1 MLEEVPLHQGVGVYE
16 DYEISARCGD
26 APVVG
31 AREAYVLFVPDQAH
45 RGWKLGRLHAVV
57 VDDEDLEV
65 PAARLSQGLYA
76 AQCKGPGDVVDDD
89 DGELH
94 RDTTLSRSRHAML
107 AVAASDDS
115 LRSLRTSAS
124 EIFFLFCISAR
135 LASMSG
141 RWRHAPASPSRC
153 ARREPVTAAVI
164 VRASC
169 PKMKKGSMCGTAERG
184 RFLTSRL
191 DELGLPSLVAVGLRL
206 PPVEA
211 LPMW

>member
-16 DYEISARCGD
+16 DYGISARCGD

-31 AREAYVLFVPDQAH
+31 AREAHVLLVPDQAH
-45 RGWKLGRLHAVV
+45 PGWKLGRLHTVV

-65 PAARLSQGLYA
+65 PAARLLQGLYA
-76 AQCKGPGDVVDDD
+76 AQRKGPGGVVDDD

-94 RDTTLSRSRHAML
+94 RDTTLSRSRRAML

-124 EIFFLFCISAR
+124 ESFFLFCISAR
-135 LASMSG
+135 FPSMSG
-141 RWRHAPASPSRC
+141 RWRHAPAKPSRC
-153 ARREPVTAAVI
+153 ARKEPVAAAGI
-164 VRASC
+164 RGTSC
-169 PKMKKGSMCGTAERG
+169 PKAKKGSMCGTAERG
-184 RFLTSRL
+184 RFFNSKLK
-191 DELGLPSLVAVGLRL
+191 ELRLPSLVAVGLRL